1 MRPTAVFLLA
11 AAVVALR
18 GTPAGCSVDEF
29 QCACAY
35 YARRYVNQVR
45 VLLDMD
51 TAAGYGSLAS
61 RMLAAARGRPDGAPA
76 AGWLWL
82 LNVFANTVK
91 EPWRR
96 RRRRR
101 GRRWPVTVA
110 EGLRP
115 VDDGVHDYVRL
126 CQLWGVPD
134 VTAGWS
140 QPAFEKY
147 VLEENVTAA
156 ADCREVRPQWLYLNH
171 VMAAPAADDGDGD
184 GDGDACGVLARDAGV
199 HWGETASR
207 LRRLYG
213 LSVDGWMLGTRE
225 LVLFQR
231 TFLSVVTASIAGYVL
246 VHVRLCRHYWTNGLG
261 SADRNDGVVAEYS
274 RVWMSVGDLLRSFSA
289 YLDLAQDRCYRTALE
304 VAADPALDE
313 AGFRRATLAVETCV
327 MEAGRGLFRIEPAET
342 EAVVAAAVA
351 AAAAAAASASAG
363 TGAGRENDGLIE
375 LIALVDNNASAAA
388 KYLKTIQDLLLD
400 VDFKAIREFMWSTHV
415 WLT

>member
-1 MRPTAVFLLA
+1 MPASILMRPTAVFLLA
-11 AAVVALR
+11 AAVAIVVALH
-18 GTPAGCSVDEF
+18 GTPVGCSVDEF

-35 YARRYVNQVR
+35 NARRYVNRVR
-45 VLLDMD
+45 VLLDID

-61 RMLAAARGRPDGAPA
+61 RMLAVARGRPDGAPA

-82 LNVFANTVK
+82 LNMFANTVK
-91 EPWRR
+91 EPWR
-96 RRRRR
+96 

-110 EGLRP
+110 DGLGP

-126 CQLWGVPD
+126 CERWGVPD
-134 VTAGWS
+134 VTAAWS

-147 VLEENVTAA
+147 VLENVTTV
-156 ADCREVRPQWLYLNH
+156 ADFREVRPQWLYLNH
-171 VMAAPAADDGDGD
+171 VMAASADGDV
-184 GDGDACGVLARDAGV
+184 CGVLARDAGV
-199 HWGETASR
+199 NWGATASR
-207 LRRLYG
+207 LRLLYG

-246 VHVRLCRHYWTNGLG
+246 VHVRLCRHYWTSGLG
-261 SADRNDGVVAEYS
+261 SADHNDGLVAEYS

-289 YLDLAQDRCYRTALE
+289 YLDLAPDRCYQTALE

-327 MEAGRGLFRIEPAET
+327 AEVGRGLFRIEPAET

-351 AAAAAAASASAG
+351 AAAAAASNATAG
-363 TGAGRENDGLIE
+363 TGAGRESDGLIE